1 MPKGK
6 STELFGKSLAVA
18 LKGRKVQCMANA
30 NLLLDLDQRGM
41 VQDTTDRGSLEDLLS
56 TESITLYHG
65 IDPSAPSL
73 HIGNFIGVLMLRR
86 FQEAGHK
93 PIVLVGGSTGMIGD
107 PGGRSEERN
116 LLDEETLA
124 RNLAGIRKQL
134 EALVD
139 LERAE
144 LVNNYEWTKSVN
156 ILDFLRDVGKHA
168 TVNQM
173 VAKDSVRTRMEGKHG
188 ISYTEFSY
196 MLLQAF
202 DFWWLHNEY
211 NCQLQIGGSDQWGNI
226 AQGVDLIRRRNGN
239 AVHGLTWPLITRSD
253 GQKYGKSVDGAIWL
267 DPEMTLPY
275 EFHQYWLSVDDRDVQ
290 RFLMQ
295 LTLLNLKE
303 IEEIVIEHQK
313 APDKRHGQQRIA
325 DEVTALV
332 HGTEAVDQAKLAATA
347 LFGSGELNEE
357 MLAAL
362 EGIIPKTSVKR
373 SVFTRDETLIDLLV
387 DSGLT
392 ASKSEAR
399 RLLKQGGVSV
409 NREKRSSGDL
419 DMDALIGGRFLLLQ
433 KGKKQRNLV
442 ILDD

>member
-1 MPKGK
+1 
-6 STELFGKSLAVA
+6 
-18 LKGRKVQCMANA
+18 
-30 NLLLDLDQRGM
+30 
-41 VQDTTDRGSLEDLLS
+41 
-56 TESITLYHG
+56 
-65 IDPSAPSL
+65 
-73 HIGNFIGVLMLRR
+73 
-86 FQEAGHK
+86 
-93 PIVLVGGSTGMIGD
+93 
-107 PGGRSEERN
+107 
-116 LLDEETLA
+116 
-124 RNLAGIRKQL
+124 
-134 EALVD
+134 
-139 LERAE
+139 
-144 LVNNYEWTKSVN
+144 
-156 ILDFLRDVGKHA
+156 
-168 TVNQM
+168 
-173 VAKDSVRTRMEGKHG
+173 
-188 ISYTEFSY
+188 

-362 EGIIPKTSVKR
+362 EGIIPKTPVKR
-373 SVFTRDETLIDLLV
+373 SVFTKDETLIDLLV

-419 DMDALIGGRFLLLQ
+419 DMAALIGGRFLLLQ

>member
-1 MPKGK
+1 
-6 STELFGKSLAVA
+6 
-18 LKGRKVQCMANA
+18 MANA

-156 ILDFLRDVGKHA
+156 ILDFLRDVGKHV

-433 KGKKQRNLV
+433 KGKNRETSSS
-442 ILDD
+442 

>member
-1 MPKGK
+1 MVKAD
-6 STELFGKSLAVA
+6 LFV
-18 LKGRKVQCMANA
+18 
-30 NLLLDLDQRGM
+30 DLEQRGM
-41 VQDTTDRGSLEDLLS
+41 VQDTTDREALVDLLS
-56 TESITLYHG
+56 TDSVTLYHG
-65 IDPSAPSL
+65 IDPSAASL

-93 PIVLVGGSTGMIGD
+93 PVVLIGGSTGMIGD

-124 RNLAGIRKQL
+124 MNISGIRNQL
-134 EALVD
+134 ESLVD
-139 LERAE
+139 LDQAE
-144 LVNNYEWTKSVN
+144 LVNNYDWTKNVN
-156 ILDFLRDVGKHA
+156 VLDFLRDIGKHA

-202 DFWWLHNEY
+202 DFWWLHNQY

-226 AQGVDLIRRRNGN
+226 TQGVDLVRRRNGKM
-239 AVHGLTWPLITRSD
+239 VHGLTWPLITRSD
-253 GQKYGKSVDGAIWL
+253 GQKYGKSIDGAIWL

-275 EFHQYWLSVDDRDVQ
+275 EFHQYWLSIDDRDVQ

-295 LTLLNLKE
+295 LTLLDL
-303 IEEIVIEHQK
+303 EEIAEVVNEHQK
-313 APDKRHGQQRIA
+313 SPEKRYGQQRIA
-325 DEVTALV
+325 DEITTLIHGPDAVT
-332 HGTEAVDQAKLAATA
+332 QAKLAASA
-347 LFGSGELNEE
+347 LFGTGDLSPE

-362 EGIIPKTSVKR
+362 EGIIPKTPVEST
-373 SVFTRDETLIDLLV
+373 FLEGEEPLIDLLV
-387 DSGLT
+387 HSGLT
-392 ASKSEAR
+392 ASKGEAR

-409 NREKRSSGDL
+409 NRGKRTSAELDSST
-419 DMDALIGGRFLLLQ
+419 LIGGRFLLLQ

-442 ILDD
+442 IVES

>member
-1 MPKGK
+1 
-6 STELFGKSLAVA
+6 
-18 LKGRKVQCMANA
+18 
-30 NLLLDLDQRGM
+30 
-41 VQDTTDRGSLEDLLS
+41 
-56 TESITLYHG
+56 
-65 IDPSAPSL
+65 
-73 HIGNFIGVLMLRR
+73 
-86 FQEAGHK
+86 
-93 PIVLVGGSTGMIGD
+93 MIGD

-116 LLDEETLA
+116 LLDEATLA
-124 RNLAGIRKQL
+124 ANLAGIRKQL

>member
-1 MPKGK
+1 
-6 STELFGKSLAVA
+6 
-18 LKGRKVQCMANA
+18 MANA

>member
-1 MPKGK
+1 
-6 STELFGKSLAVA
+6 
-18 LKGRKVQCMANA
+18 MANA

-156 ILDFLRDVGKHA
+156 ILDFLRDVGKHV

-373 SVFTRDETLIDLLV
+373 AVFTRDETLIDLLV

>member
-1 MPKGK
+1 
-6 STELFGKSLAVA
+6 
-18 LKGRKVQCMANA
+18 MANA

-373 SVFTRDETLIDLLV
+373 AVFTRDETLLDLLV

>member
-1 MPKGK
+1 
-6 STELFGKSLAVA
+6 
-18 LKGRKVQCMANA
+18 MANA

-173 VAKDSVRTRMEGKHG
+173 VAKDFVRTRMEGKHG

>member
-1 MPKGK
+1 
-6 STELFGKSLAVA
+6 
-18 LKGRKVQCMANA
+18 MANA

-362 EGIIPKTSVKR
+362 EGIIPKTPVKR
-373 SVFTRDETLIDLLV
+373 SVFTKDETLIDLLV

-419 DMDALIGGRFLLLQ
+419 DMAALIGGRFLLLQ

>member
-1 MPKGK
+1 
-6 STELFGKSLAVA
+6 
-18 LKGRKVQCMANA
+18 MANA

-373 SVFTRDETLIDLLV
+373 SVFTKDETLIDLLV

>member
-1 MPKGK
+1 
-6 STELFGKSLAVA
+6 
-18 LKGRKVQCMANA
+18 MANA

-373 SVFTRDETLIDLLV
+373 SVFTKDETLIDLLV

-419 DMDALIGGRFLLLQ
+419 DMAALIGGRFLLLQ

>member
-1 MPKGK
+1 
-6 STELFGKSLAVA
+6 
-18 LKGRKVQCMANA
+18 MAKEDLLE
-30 NLLLDLDQRGM
+30 NLEHRGM
-41 VQDTTDRGSLEDLLS
+41 VQDTTDRDALRHLLS
-56 TESITLYHG
+56 SESITLYHG

-93 PIVLVGGSTGMIGD
+93 PIVLIGGSTGMIGD

-116 LLDEETLA
+116 LLDETTLA
-124 RNLAGIRKQL
+124 ANLSGIRNQL

-139 LERAE
+139 LDQAE
-144 LVNNYEWTKSVN
+144 LVNNYEWTKGVN
-156 ILDFLRDVGKHA
+156 VLDFLRDIGKHA

-196 MLLQAF
+196 MLLQAY
-202 DFWWLHNEY
+202 DFWWLHDQH

-226 AQGVDLIRRRNGN
+226 TQGVDLIRRRNGKM
-239 AVHGLTWPLITRSD
+239 VHGLTWPLITRSD

-275 EFHQYWLSVDDRDVQ
+275 EFHQYWLSIDDRDVE

-295 LTLLNLKE
+295 LTLLDLE
-303 IEEIVIEHQK
+303 DIEEVVKEHEK
-313 APDKRHGQQRIA
+313 SPEKRYGQQRIA
-325 DEVTALV
+325 DEITALV
-332 HGTEAVDQAKLAATA
+332 HGVDAVSQAKLAASA
-347 LFGSGELNEE
+347 LFGSGDLTEE
-357 MLAAL
+357 MLEAL
-362 EGIIPKTSVKR
+362 EGIIPKTPVQR
-373 SVFTRDETLIDLLV
+373 SIFDSGEALIDVLV

-409 NREKRSSGDL
+409 NREKTSSGDL
-419 DMDALIGGRFLLLQ
+419 AASALIGDRFLLLQ
-433 KGKKQRNLV
+433 KGKKQRNLIV
-442 ILDD
+442 VQD

>member
-1 MPKGK
+1 
-6 STELFGKSLAVA
+6 
-18 LKGRKVQCMANA
+18 MANA

-373 SVFTRDETLIDLLV
+373 AVFTRDETLIDLLV

>member
-1 MPKGK
+1 
-6 STELFGKSLAVA
+6 
-18 LKGRKVQCMANA
+18 MANV

-226 AQGVDLIRRRNGN
+226 SQGVDLIRRRNGN

>member
-1 MPKGK
+1 
-6 STELFGKSLAVA
+6 
-18 LKGRKVQCMANA
+18 MAKEDLLE
-30 NLLLDLDQRGM
+30 NLEHRGM
-41 VQDTTDRGSLEDLLS
+41 VQDTTDRDALRHLLS
-56 TESITLYHG
+56 SESITLYHG

-93 PIVLVGGSTGMIGD
+93 PIVLIGGSTGMIGD

-116 LLDEETLA
+116 LLDETTLA
-124 RNLAGIRKQL
+124 ANLSGIRNQL

-139 LERAE
+139 LDQAE
-144 LVNNYEWTKSVN
+144 LVNNYEWTKGVN
-156 ILDFLRDVGKHA
+156 VLDFLRDIGKHA

-196 MLLQAF
+196 MLLQAY
-202 DFWWLHNEY
+202 DFWWLHDQH

-226 AQGVDLIRRRNGN
+226 TQGVDLIRRRNGKM
-239 AVHGLTWPLITRSD
+239 VHGLTWPLITRSD

-275 EFHQYWLSVDDRDVQ
+275 EFHQYWLSIDDRDVQ

-295 LTLLNLKE
+295 LTLLDLE
-303 IEEIVIEHQK
+303 DIEEVVKEHEK
-313 APDKRHGQQRIA
+313 SPEKRYGQQRIA
-325 DEVTALV
+325 DEITALV
-332 HGTEAVDQAKLAATA
+332 HGVDAVSQAKLAASA
-347 LFGSGELNEE
+347 LFGSGDLTEE
-357 MLAAL
+357 MLEAL
-362 EGIIPKTSVKR
+362 EGIIPKTPVQR
-373 SVFTRDETLIDLLV
+373 SIFDSSEALIDVLV

-409 NREKRSSGDL
+409 NREKTSSGDL
-419 DMDALIGGRFLLLQ
+419 AASALIGDRFLLLQ
-433 KGKKQRNLV
+433 KGKKQRNLIV
-442 ILDD
+442 VQD

>member
-1 MPKGK
+1 
-6 STELFGKSLAVA
+6 
-18 LKGRKVQCMANA
+18 MANA

-211 NCQLQIGGSDQWGNI
+211 KCQLQIGGSDQWGNI